1 MANVSE
7 CCGYHLN
14 ILRINQVKSLYL
26 ILLLAS
32 FAVPFVY
39 SFEKKMNFIKH
50 WKAVFLSIAL
60 VASFYIVWDVIFTYA
75 GVWGFNPDYFIG
87 LTIFKLPIEEW
98 MFFILI
104 PYASLFIHY
113 ALQYF
118 FPAVQLSDKLVKW
131 LTITLIGILFL
142 LVLLFFD
149 RLYTLI
155 NSLVLIGALILG
167 LKDKFNILNR
177 FFLSYLVILIP
188 FTIVNGILTGSF
200 IPEPIV
206 WYNNQENLGIR
217 FFTIPLE
224 DFGYTF
230 SLMFLNLL
238 LIERFKIIF
247 NTNK

>member
-1 MANVSE
+1 M
-7 CCGYHLN
+7 
-14 ILRINQVKSLYL
+14 KSLYL

-32 FAVPFVY
+32 FAVPFAY
-39 SFEKKMNFIKH
+39 SFEKKMHFIKH
-50 WKAVFLSIAL
+50 WKSVFSAITL
-60 VASFYIVWDVIFTYA
+60 VALFYLVWDVIFTYT

-87 LTIFKLPIEEW
+87 FTIFQLPLEECL
-98 MFFILI
+98 FFFLI
-104 PYASLFIHY
+104 PYSSLFIHY
-113 ALQYF
+113 ALLHF

-131 LTITLIGILFL
+131 LATVLIGFIM
-142 LVLLFFD
+142 VIIILFFD
-149 RLYTLI
+149 RMYTLI
-155 NSLVLIGALILG
+155 NGLVLIAALLLG

-188 FTIVNGILTGSF
+188 FTIVNGVLTGSF

-238 LIERFKIIF
+238 LIERFKVIF